1 MAGNLSFSIALNLLT
16 ENFKKGTNTVKNGFR
31 SMQMQVLT
39 FAAALGAGG
48 LGLSN
53 FVSRLIDV
61 ARETNRVITAL
72 KNVSGSTAQYAD
84 NQRFLL
90 DMAKKYG
97 LEINSLT
104 GAYAKFTAA
113 SQVSG
118 VSMMN
123 QRKIFESVSR
133 ACTAFS
139 MSADDS
145 NSVFLALSQMM
156 SKGKISSEELRLQMG
171 ERLPV
176 ALQAMAK
183 AAGVSVAGL
192 DKLLKQGKLMSA
204 DVLPKFADAL
214 NEMIPNV
221 DTDNLET
228 SVNRLKN
235 VFTEFTKKTGVG
247 EHYKSLIDSLTKLIE
262 AAGNNIKN
270 ILIGILAVVTF
281 VVTNAVTKTIRGW
294 GSTVKQIEA
303 FSATMNNRLLAATER
318 RVVAEQVLEKAKL
331 QQALAV
337 GSQKIIA
344 AEMVAKAE
352 QRLAKATATEV
363 KAQEMAK
370 LAAAKVAATQTSGAI
385 SQAFLMIKLQ
395 ALKLAVAL
403 KAMWATFAPALI
415 VSALIATVGYF
426 TNLYKEAKRIKN
438 IFSDYKKEAGKIGQT
453 EEIKKLNIQLSI
465 MNSKKESQD
474 NINKAQNE
482 LQKMLGVEHKSQKD
496 ITALVAKRVELLK
509 SAAIADFHTRKI
521 VEFED
526 KNATLSSQIGLK
538 TEQTE
543 ILAKLFDGYNKSS
556 KKEDRTAYYTEVE
569 RMYRS
574 NGVLG
579 TYDITAVDSAIKEI
593 LQNMR
598 IISDSNIVVKD
609 ATINSN
615 KLNNINGNAE
625 DTPGDKKTS
634 LQKAEESYAKKLREL
649 EAKREI
655 ENISVSDY
663 NNALDELNRN
673 TLIDA
678 QASGDKLILE
688 SKYYANLKKSV
699 DNPLYTEQQKS
710 LDAFLKVEK
719 DYNEE
724 KKKLQNRLANGVISQ
739 EDYNDELI
747 RLSETTAKTAG
758 SLSNIGEAG
767 KQFINTLQTTIT
779 AGAVRTRPGKEKR
792 DTTFDYKKSE
802 ADIAEEELSIAKKN
816 LDAIKDLY
824 DKGAKSLATEL
835 DNAMLNVTS
844 LEEALKISQVK
855 EDIKTLNK
863 SLTDS
868 LYSGIKDIAG
878 STDRVV
884 SAFQS
889 LNDVFSDVDSSGWER
904 ILSVWNAITQSID
917 AYMSVMETVKN
928 ITEITKGL
936 TKAKESEQAII
947 GTGTEVA
954 AAAAGQVAM
963 EAIAAKEIIT
973 SKSVTAAYQAEMAA
987 KTMAAYAAMPFVG
1000 FGIATAQIAAM
1011 KALITASSIPG
1022 FKDGGIVGGVSYSGD
1037 KVLARVNSG
1046 EMIINK
1052 TQQASLFNMLNGGGG
1067 IGGNIQVSG
1076 RLIADGGSLVAV
1088 IESYNRRQRRIK

>member
-318 RVVAEQVLEKAKL
+318 RVAAEIALEDAKEKRRMAVGDEIEKAKKKEKT
-331 QQALAV
+331 ATTKVANA
-337 GSQKIIA
+337 IIA
-344 AEMVAKAE
+344 ETKV
-352 QRLAKATATEV
+352 
-363 KAQEMAK
+363 QEAAK
-370 LAAAKVAATQTSGAI
+370 LAAAKAAAVGSSGAWNR
-385 SQAFLMIKLQ
+385 AYVVMRVG
-395 ALKLAVAL
+395 ALKLAIAL

-415 VSALIATVGYF
+415 ATALIATVGYF

-438 IFSDYKKEAGKIGQT
+438 IFSNYKKESSAIGGTKEIENLKSLYAIASDVKESYNDRKKAVDQLNEKLGTTYNIDANTLKINGDINAKIGERIKLLQSAAAVDFYT
-453 EEIKKLNIQLSI
+453 QKKLDAQDKIEEHISRRDSLKPKSGFSFVGGLDKLYASYKYSQNEEEIKQ
-465 MNSKKESQD
+465 
-474 NINKAQNE
+474 
-482 LQKMLGVEHKSQKD
+482 LQKVVSDADAKMLKYTKD
-496 ITALVAKRVELLK
+496 SLDENTVV
-509 SAAIADFHTRKI
+509 SAD
-521 VEFED
+521 E
-526 KNATLSSQIGLK
+526 G
-538 TEQTE
+538 
-543 ILAKLFDGYNKSS
+543 
-556 KKEDRTAYYTEVE
+556 
-569 RMYRS
+569 
-574 NGVLG
+574 
-579 TYDITAVDSAIKEI
+579 
-593 LQNMR
+593 
-598 IISDSNIVVKD
+598 
-609 ATINSN
+609 
-615 KLNNINGNAE
+615 
-625 DTPGDKKTS
+625 DTDTKKTS

-678 QASGDKLILE
+678 QASGDKSILE

-724 KKKLQNRLANGVISQ
+724 KKKLQNRLTNGVISQ

-779 AGAVRTRPGKEKR
+779 AGRVRTAPGKEKR

-855 EDIKTLNK
+855 EDIKNLNK

-1011 KALITASSIPG
+1011 KVLITASSIPG